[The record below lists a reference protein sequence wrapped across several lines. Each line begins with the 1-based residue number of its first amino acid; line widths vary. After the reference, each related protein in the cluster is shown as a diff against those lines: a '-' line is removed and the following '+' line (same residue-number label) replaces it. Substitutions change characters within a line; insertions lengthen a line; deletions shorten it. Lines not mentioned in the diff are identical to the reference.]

1 MSQIKENINALL
13 MKCAEFYSD
22 ESNYEKKLVDK
33 QSQIDLD
40 KGFVAK
46 ETLKTV
52 KILMEQEEKFDQ
64 LATQLEEEGSP
75 EDLLKQIEEITKKYG
90 R

>member
-1 MSQIKENINALL
+1 MSQIKENINSLL
-13 MKCAEFYSD
+13 LKCAEFYSD
-22 ESNYEKKLVDK
+22 ESNYEKKLANN

-46 ETLKTV
+46 ETIKMV
-52 KILMEQEEKFDQ
+52 KLLMEQEEKFDQ
-64 LATQLEEEGSP
+64 LASQLEEDGSP
-75 EDLLKQIEEITKKYG
+75 EDLLKQIEDITSKYG

>member
-1 MSQIKENINALL
+1 MSQIKENINSLL

-22 ESNYEKKLVDK
+22 ESNYEKKLVNQ

-64 LATQLEEEGSP
+64 LATQLEEESSP

>member
-1 MSQIKENINALL
+1 MSQIKENINSLL
-13 MKCAEFYSD
+13 IKCAEFYSD